1 MHLSKWL
8 REMHVSLSL
17 CFVAVTERWHFIQVN
32 GQGANTW
39 KTPKGWKEWLW
50 SNVLS
55 SHVITPD
62 SWSGRGENVGRCYGY
77 WRKRGGWKE
86 ISDTVPRLDER
97 RHFKERKKGKRKKS
111 DRCSRE
117 SSCVGLSRHTLIDQV
132 SHSLILGSKKRIHP
146 TGHFHSH
153 FRSTNRRRYHCLTPG
168 PGNLEIGVSDLRPP
182 RDSTATSRERKR
194 WPIAN
199 LAQSR
204 RSLIASVP
212 RSNVVK

>member
-1 MHLSKWL
+1 MITRNACL
-8 REMHVSLSL
+8 SLSL

-146 TGHFHSH
+146 HWSLSLPFPFDKPSPIPLSH
-153 FRSTNRRRYHCLTPG
+153 ARSRKSRNRG
-168 PGNLEIGVSDLRPP
+168 LRPP
-182 RDSTATSRERKR
+182 TSPWFDRNLSWKEALTDS
-194 WPIAN
+194 
-199 LAQSR
+199 
-204 RSLIASVP
+204 
-212 RSNVVK
+212 